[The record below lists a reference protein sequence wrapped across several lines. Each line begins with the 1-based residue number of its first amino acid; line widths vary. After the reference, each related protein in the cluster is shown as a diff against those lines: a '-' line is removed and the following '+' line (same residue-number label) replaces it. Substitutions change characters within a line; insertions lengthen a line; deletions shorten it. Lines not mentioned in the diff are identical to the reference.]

1 MTFQAMDPFEVDNGE
16 LDTIKPVNA
25 FSLGVE
31 WGLIYSRIQARDEFH
46 NHPIH
51 TDNQRRIQALLSR
64 WGYEQNWD
72 LRDDWSFV
80 TAQVAPSGVGSN
92 D

>member
-1 MTFQAMDPFEVDNGE
+1 MTFQAMEPFGIDGGE

-31 WGLIYSRIQARDEFH
+31 WGLIYAQIQRGEEFH
-46 NHPIH
+46 SHPIH
-51 TDNQRRIQALLSR
+51 TDNQRRISALLSR
-64 WGYEQNWD
+64 WGYEAEWD

-80 TAQVAPSGVGSN
+80 TGRRL
-92 D
+92 